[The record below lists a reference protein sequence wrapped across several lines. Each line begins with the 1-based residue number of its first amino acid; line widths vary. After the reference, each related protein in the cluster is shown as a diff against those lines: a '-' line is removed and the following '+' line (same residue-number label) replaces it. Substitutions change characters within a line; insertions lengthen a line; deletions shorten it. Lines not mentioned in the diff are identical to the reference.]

1 MHPEV
6 KPAVFKKVTLAELER
21 VAQEVLNGAKGFS
34 VIVFHGEM
42 GSGKTT
48 LIKAMGQVSGVTDT
62 MSSPTFSIVNEYH
75 TGTGEK
81 IFHFDFY
88 RLRRETEAYDIGA
101 EEYFDSGNL
110 CLIEWPEKIPSLLP
124 DRFAEVFLTV
134 EDNTHR
140 TIAFSIHDGKEEK
153 RI

>member
-21 VAQEVLNGAKGFS
+21 VAREVLSAAKGFS

-48 LIKAMGQVSGVTDT
+48 LIKAMGHVSGVTDT

-88 RLRRETEAYDIGA
+88 RLRKETEAYDIGT

-110 CLIEWPEKIPSLLP
+110 CLIEWPEKVPTLLP

-134 EDNTHR
+134 EDDTHR

>member
-6 KPAVFKKVTLAELER
+6 KPAVFKKVTVAELER
-21 VAQEVLNGAKGFS
+21 VAREVLNATTGFT

-48 LIKAMGQVSGVTDT
+48 LIKAIGQILGVTDT

-88 RLRRETEAYDIGA
+88 RLRKETEAYDIGT

-110 CLIEWPEKIPSLLP
+110 CLIEWPEKIPTLLP

-134 EDNTHR
+134 EDDTHR